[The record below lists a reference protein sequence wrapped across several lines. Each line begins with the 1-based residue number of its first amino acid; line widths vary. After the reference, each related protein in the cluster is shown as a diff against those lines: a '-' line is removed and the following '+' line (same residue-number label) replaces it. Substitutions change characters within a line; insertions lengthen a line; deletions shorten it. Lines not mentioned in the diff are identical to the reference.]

1 MFSLQHLIR
10 IRLQEPPMAIDP
22 TRFCINRKIAPRLSL
37 EAFFQL
43 VQRLGLSKVE
53 LRNDMQSGKVTDD
66 LSVAQL
72 RALTD
77 KYHIEIVTINA
88 LYPFNRA
95 DEALLAKADAL
106 LQEAQAIG
114 AKALVMC
121 PLNEGIEI
129 SPQQTLEALQV
140 LAPRFEKYG
149 IQGLV
154 EPLGFPVSSLR
165 SAVQTQKLIQQAKVP
180 FKVLLDT
187 FHHHLYENAENEF
200 PQEIDINHIG
210 LVHLSGVED
219 TRPTA
224 QLTDEE
230 RIMLSDRDVLN
241 SVAQVKRLEMLGYKG
256 VYAFE
261 PFASSLETWS
271 AKEIEREI
279 RQSIELLQA

>member
-1 MFSLQHLIR
+1 
-10 IRLQEPPMAIDP
+10 MAIDP
-22 TRFCINRKIAPRLSL
+22 TRFCINRKIAPTLSL

-43 VQRLGLSKVE
+43 VQRLGLNKVE
-53 LRNDMQSGKVTDD
+53 LRNDMPSGKVTDD
-66 LSVAQL
+66 LSAAAL
-72 RALTD
+72 RALAD
-77 KYHIEIVTINA
+77 KYQIEIVTINA

-95 DEALLAKADAL
+95 DDALLAKAEAL

-121 PLNEGIEI
+121 PLNEGNEI

-165 SAVQTQKLIQQAKVP
+165 SAVQVQTLIQQAKVP

-200 PQEIDINHIG
+200 PQEINVNHIG

-241 SVAQVKRLEMLGYKG
+241 SVAQVKRLEILGYKG
-256 VYAFE
+256 LYAFE
-261 PFASSLETWS
+261 PFSSTLEKWDT
-271 AKEIEREI
+271 AEIERQV
-279 RQSIELLQA
+279 RHSIELLQA

>member
-1 MFSLQHLIR
+1 MFSLQHLNR
-10 IRLQEPPMAIDP
+10 ILLQEPHMAIDP
-22 TRFCINRKIAPRLSL
+22 TRFCINRKIAPALSL

-53 LRNDMQSGKVTDD
+53 LRNDMPGGKVTDG
-66 LSVAQL
+66 LSASQL
-72 RALTD
+72 RSLAD
-77 KYHIEIVTINA
+77 KYHIEIETINA
-88 LYPFNRA
+88 LYPFNRP
-95 DEALLAKADAL
+95 DDAL
-106 LQEAQAIG
+106 LSKAEAMLQEAKAIG

-121 PLNEGIEI
+121 PLNEGIAIAPEK
-129 SPQQTLEALQV
+129 TLEALQI
-140 LAPRFEKYG
+140 LAPRFAEYG

-165 SAVQTQKLIQQAKVP
+165 SAVQTQKLIKQAGVP
-180 FKVLLDT
+180 FKLLLDT
-187 FHHHLYENAENEF
+187 FHHHLYENAEQEF
-200 PQEIDINHIG
+200 PQEIEVNQIG

-224 QLTDEE
+224 ALTDEE

-256 VYAFE
+256 IYAFE
-261 PFASSLETWS
+261 PFSSELEKWG

>member
-1 MFSLQHLIR
+1 
-10 IRLQEPPMAIDP
+10 MAIDP

-129 SPQQTLEALQV
+129 SHQQTLEALQV
-140 LAPRFEKYG
+140 LAPRFEQYG

-165 SAVQTQKLIQQAKVP
+165 SAVQTQKLIKQAKVP

-261 PFASSLETWS
+261 PFASSLEMWNT
-271 AKEIEREI
+271 AEIERQI
-279 RQSIELLQA
+279 RYSIELLQA

>member
-1 MFSLQHLIR
+1 MFSLQHLNR
-10 IRLQEPPMAIDP
+10 ILLQEPHMAIDP
-22 TRFCINRKIAPRLSL
+22 TRFCINRKIAPALSL

-53 LRNDMQSGKVTDD
+53 LRNDMPGGKVTDG
-66 LSVAQL
+66 LSASQL
-72 RALTD
+72 RSLAD
-77 KYHIEIVTINA
+77 KYHIEIETINA
-88 LYPFNRA
+88 LYPFNRP
-95 DEALLAKADAL
+95 DDAL
-106 LQEAQAIG
+106 LSKAEAMLQEAKAIG

-121 PLNEGIEI
+121 PLNEGIAIAPEK
-129 SPQQTLEALQV
+129 TLEALQI
-140 LAPRFEKYG
+140 LASRFAEYG

-165 SAVQTQKLIQQAKVP
+165 SAVQTQKLIKQAGVP
-180 FKVLLDT
+180 FKLLLDT
-187 FHHHLYENAENEF
+187 FHHHLYENAEQEF
-200 PQEIDINHIG
+200 PQEIEVNQIG

-224 QLTDEE
+224 ALTDEE

-256 VYAFE
+256 IYAFE
-261 PFASSLETWS
+261 PFSSELEKWG

>member
-10 IRLQEPPMAIDP
+10 VLLQEPQMAIDP
-22 TRFCINRKIAPRLSL
+22 TRFCINRKIAPTLSL

-53 LRNDMQSGKVTDD
+53 LRNDMSGGKVRDE
-66 LSVAQL
+66 LSVSEL
-72 RALTD
+72 RTLTD

-88 LYPFNRA
+88 LYPFNRI
-95 DEALLAKADAL
+95 DEALMTKADAL
-106 LQEAQAIG
+106 LQEAKAIG

-129 SPQQTLEALQV
+129 TPEQTLAALKV
-140 LAPRFEKYG
+140 LAPRFAEYG

-165 SAVQTQKLIQQAKVP
+165 SAVQTQKLIQQANVP

-200 PQEIDINHIG
+200 PLEMDINHIG

-261 PFASSLETWS
+261 PFSSELETWKP
-271 AKEIEREI
+271 AEIERQI
-279 RQSIELLQA
+279 RYSIELLQA